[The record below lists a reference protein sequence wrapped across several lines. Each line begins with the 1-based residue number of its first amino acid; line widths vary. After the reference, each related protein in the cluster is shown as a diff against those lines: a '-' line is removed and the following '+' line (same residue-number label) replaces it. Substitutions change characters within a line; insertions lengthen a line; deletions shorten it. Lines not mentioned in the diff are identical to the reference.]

1 MLRDA
6 FTKTMND
13 PGIFGRGEEE
23 KLDVDPTSGEEVQAL
38 VKDVMNQP
46 KDVIERLNT
55 LMGK

>member
-13 PGIFGRGEEE
+13 PEFLAEAKKK

>member
-1 MLRDA
+1 
-6 FTKTMND
+6 MND
-13 PGIFGRGEEE
+13 PEFLAEAKKK